1 MVSFRRYSRTKFF
14 PILYTRLTKSCYDG
28 QRSFIN
34 RGCRRVRPGTG
45 VIMSQKIL
53 VIEDEP
59 TLARLLSYN
68 LTQEGYETTVADH
81 GGEGLQMALQRP
93 FDLIVLDIML
103 PGMNGFEI
111 LTKLRQ
117 SGQRTPVIILTARNA
132 EEEVVQGL
140 KHGADDY
147 ITKPFGVAE
156 LLARVS
162 AVLRRSGSDE
172 QTKSESAEKIIT
184 AGELAIYPDKY
195 EVVVGGEVV
204 PLRPK
209 EFEVLLYLVQ
219 RPGMVIT
226 RDDLMNVVWGFDYI
240 GGQRTVDVHVSSLRK
255 KLELS
260 QQSVRIE
267 SIRGVG
273 YKLVMPRKLVS
284 PK

>member
-1 MVSFRRYSRTKFF
+1 
-14 PILYTRLTKSCYDG
+14 
-28 QRSFIN
+28 
-34 RGCRRVRPGTG
+34 
-45 VIMSQKIL
+45 MSHKVL

-68 LTQEGYETTVADH
+68 LTQEGYETTVIDH
-81 GGEGLQMALQRP
+81 GGEGLQTALQRS
-93 FDLIVLDIML
+93 FDLIILDIML
-103 PGMNGFEI
+103 PGLNGFEV
-111 LTKLRQ
+111 LNRLRQ
-117 SGQRTPVIILTARNA
+117 NGVRTPVIILTARNA

-162 AVLRRSGSDE
+162 AVLRRTQQDDAPLVA
-172 QTKSESAEKIIT
+172 TNEKVIT
-184 AGELAIYPDKY
+184 VGELSIYPEKY
-195 EVVVGGEVV
+195 EVVVGGEPI

-255 KLELS
+255 KLELG
-260 QQSVRIE
+260 QQSVQIE

-273 YKLVMPRKLVS
+273 YKLVMPKKLAT
-284 PK
+284 PKG

>member
-1 MVSFRRYSRTKFF
+1 
-14 PILYTRLTKSCYDG
+14 
-28 QRSFIN
+28 
-34 RGCRRVRPGTG
+34 
-45 VIMSQKIL
+45 MSQKIL
-53 VIEDEP
+53 IIEDEP

-68 LTQEGYETTVADH
+68 LTQEGYDVSVIDH
-81 GGEGLQMALQRP
+81 GLEGLQVALQKS
-93 FDLIVLDIML
+93 FDLIILDIML

-117 SGQRTPVIILTARNA
+117 TGMRTPIIILTARNA

-162 AVLRRSGSDE
+162 AVLRRTSNDDTFIQATAAKE
-172 QTKSESAEKIIT
+172 NVIT
-184 AGELAIYPDKY
+184 AGELLIYPEKY
-195 EVVVGGEVV
+195 EVLLHGEAI

-255 KLELS
+255 KLEMN
-260 QQSVRIE
+260 QQSVQID

-273 YKLVMPRKLVS
+273 YKLVLNKKAMTQR
-284 PK
+284 

>member
-1 MVSFRRYSRTKFF
+1 
-14 PILYTRLTKSCYDG
+14 
-28 QRSFIN
+28 
-34 RGCRRVRPGTG
+34 
-45 VIMSQKIL
+45 MSHKVL

-59 TLARLLSYN
+59 TLSRLLSYN
-68 LTQEGYETTVADH
+68 LTQEGYDVTVCDH
-81 GGEGLQMALQRP
+81 GGEGLQAAIQRS
-93 FDLIVLDIML
+93 FDLIMLDIML
-103 PGMNGFEI
+103 PGMNGFEV
-111 LTKLRQ
+111 LGKLRQ
-117 SGQRTPVIILTARNA
+117 SGIKTPVIILTARTA

-162 AVLRRSGSDE
+162 AVLRRSGHAVAD
-172 QTKSESAEKIIT
+172 T
-184 AGELAIYPDKY
+184 AQPQDKVIRAGDLAIYPERY
-195 EVVVGGEVV
+195 EVILAGEQV

-209 EFEVLLYLVQ
+209 EFEVLLYLIQ

-255 KLELS
+255 KLELGAN
-260 QQSVRIE
+260 SVCIE

-273 YKLVMPRKLVS
+273 YKLVL
-284 PK
+284 PKKVGAG

>member
-1 MVSFRRYSRTKFF
+1 
-14 PILYTRLTKSCYDG
+14 
-28 QRSFIN
+28 
-34 RGCRRVRPGTG
+34 
-45 VIMSQKIL
+45 MSNKIL

-59 TLARLLSYN
+59 TLSRLLSYN
-68 LTQEGYETTVADH
+68 LIQEGYDTTVIDH
-81 GGEGLQMALQRP
+81 GGDGLQAALQGN
-93 FDLIVLDIML
+93 FDLIILDIML

-111 LTKLRQ
+111 LNRLHQ
-117 SGQRTPVIILTARNA
+117 NNVRTPVVILTARNA

-162 AVLRRSGSDE
+162 AVLRRTQNEDPKPLLSN
-172 QTKSESAEKIIT
+172 EKVIQ
-184 AGELAIYPDKY
+184 AGELSIYPEKY
-195 EVVVGGEVV
+195 EVNVQGQ
-204 PLRPK
+204 PISLRPK

-219 RPGMVIT
+219 RPGMVIS

-255 KLELS
+255 KLELE

-273 YKLVMPRKLVS
+273 YKLVMPKKLVS
-284 PK
+284 PLK

>member
-1 MVSFRRYSRTKFF
+1 
-14 PILYTRLTKSCYDG
+14 
-28 QRSFIN
+28 
-34 RGCRRVRPGTG
+34 
-45 VIMSQKIL
+45 MSNKIL

-59 TLARLLSYN
+59 TLSRLLSYN
-68 LTQEGYETTVADH
+68 LTQEGYDTTVVEH
-81 GGEGLQMALQRP
+81 GGEGLQTALQHK
-93 FDLIVLDIML
+93 FDLIILDIML

-111 LTKLRQ
+111 LNRLHQ
-117 SGQRTPVIILTARNA
+117 NGVRTPVIILTARNA

-162 AVLRRSGSDE
+162 AVLRRTQNEDPKPMLSDE
-172 QTKSESAEKIIT
+172 KVIQ
-184 AGELAIYPDKY
+184 AGELSIYPEKY
-195 EVVVGGEVV
+195 EVSVKGQ
-204 PLRPK
+204 PISLRPK

-219 RPGMVIT
+219 RPGMVIS

-255 KLELS
+255 KLELE

-273 YKLVMPRKLVS
+273 YKLVMPKKLVS
-284 PK
+284 PNV

>member
-1 MVSFRRYSRTKFF
+1 MTY
-14 PILYTRLTKSCYDG
+14 
-28 QRSFIN
+28 
-34 RGCRRVRPGTG
+34 
-45 VIMSQKIL
+45 KIL

-68 LTQEGYETTVADH
+68 LSQEGYETKVVDH
-81 GGEGLQMALQRP
+81 GSDGLQVALAQS
-93 FDLIVLDIML
+93 FDLIILDIML

-111 LTKLRQ
+111 LSRLRQ
-117 SGQRTPVIILTARNA
+117 KGNKTPVIILTARNA

-140 KHGADDY
+140 KFGADDY

-162 AVLRRSGSDE
+162 AVLRRTSADEALFDPTGSND
-172 QTKSESAEKIIT
+172 KVIT
-184 AGELAIYPDKY
+184 AGDLLIYPEKY
-195 EVVVGGEVV
+195 EVVLNGESI

-219 RPGMVIT
+219 RPGIVVT
-226 RDDLMNVVWGFDYI
+226 RDDLMNIVWGFDYI

-255 KLELS
+255 KLEMN
-260 QQSVRIE
+260 QQSVQIE

-273 YKLVMPRKLVS
+273 YKLVTSTNKKV
-284 PK
+284 

>member
-1 MVSFRRYSRTKFF
+1 MLHKV
-14 PILYTRLTKSCYDG
+14 
-28 QRSFIN
+28 
-34 RGCRRVRPGTG
+34 
-45 VIMSQKIL
+45 L

-68 LTQEGYETTVADH
+68 LTQEGYETTVIDH
-81 GGEGLQMALQRP
+81 GGQGLQTALQRS
-93 FDLIVLDIML
+93 FDLIILDIML

-111 LTKLRQ
+111 LNRLRQ
-117 SGQRTPVIILTARNA
+117 NGVRTPVIILTARNA

-162 AVLRRSGSDE
+162 AVLRRTQLDE
-172 QTKSESAEKIIT
+172 SKQQIQSTEKVIT
-184 AGELAIYPDKY
+184 AGDLSIYPEKY
-195 EVVVGGEVV
+195 EVILNEESI

-255 KLELS
+255 KLELG
-260 QQSVRIE
+260 QQSVQIE

-273 YKLVMPRKLVS
+273 YKLVMPKRLVT
-284 PK
+284 PKV

>member
-1 MVSFRRYSRTKFF
+1 
-14 PILYTRLTKSCYDG
+14 
-28 QRSFIN
+28 
-34 RGCRRVRPGTG
+34 
-45 VIMSQKIL
+45 MSHKIL
-53 VIEDEP
+53 IIEDEP

-68 LTQEGYETTVADH
+68 LSQDGYEVTVVDH
-81 GGEGLQMALQRP
+81 GTEGLQAALQKI
-93 FDLIVLDIML
+93 FDLIILDIML

-111 LTKLRQ
+111 LTKIRQ
-117 SGQRTPVIILTARNA
+117 AGVRTPIVILTARNA

-162 AVLRRSGSDE
+162 AVLRRTSSDDASLTQMSSKE
-172 QTKSESAEKIIT
+172 NVIT
-184 AGELAIYPDKY
+184 AGELLIYPEKY
-195 EVVVGGEVV
+195 EVVLHGEVI

-255 KLELS
+255 KLEMN
-260 QQSVRIE
+260 QQSVQID

-273 YKLVMPRKLVS
+273 YKLVLNKKMSVQR
-284 PK
+284 

>member
-1 MVSFRRYSRTKFF
+1 M
-14 PILYTRLTKSCYDG
+14 KSQSIQQVKDSYIVG
-28 QRSFIN
+28 GRK
-34 RGCRRVRPGTG
+34 
-45 VIMSQKIL
+45 MSNKIL

-59 TLARLLSYN
+59 TLSRLLSYN
-68 LTQEGYETTVADH
+68 LNQEGYETTVIEH
-81 GGEGLQMALQRP
+81 GGDGLQAALQGS
-93 FDLIVLDIML
+93 FDLIILDIML
-103 PGMNGFEI
+103 PGLNGFEI
-111 LTKLRQ
+111 LTRLKQ
-117 SGQRTPVIILTARNA
+117 HGVHTPVIILTARNA

-162 AVLRRSGSDE
+162 AVLRR
-172 QTKSESAEKIIT
+172 TKSEEVKPNVSNEKVIT
-184 AGELAIYPDKY
+184 AGELYIYPDKY
-195 EVVVGGEVV
+195 EVTVKDNPI

-219 RPGMVIT
+219 RPGVVIS

-255 KLELS
+255 KLELE
-260 QQSVRIE
+260 QNSVRIE

-273 YKLVMPRKLVS
+273 YKLVMPKKLAK
-284 PK
+284 PTL

>member
-1 MVSFRRYSRTKFF
+1 
-14 PILYTRLTKSCYDG
+14 
-28 QRSFIN
+28 
-34 RGCRRVRPGTG
+34 
-45 VIMSQKIL
+45 MSNKIL

-59 TLARLLSYN
+59 TLSRLLSYN
-68 LTQEGYETTVADH
+68 LTQEGYDTTVIEH
-81 GGEGLQMALQRP
+81 GSEGLQAALQNK
-93 FDLIVLDIML
+93 FDLIILDIML

-111 LTKLRQ
+111 LNRLHQ
-117 SGQRTPVIILTARNA
+117 NGVRTPVIILTARNA

-162 AVLRRSGSDE
+162 AVLRRTQNEAPKPNLSN
-172 QTKSESAEKIIT
+172 EKVIQ
-184 AGELAIYPDKY
+184 AGELSIYPEKY
-195 EVVVGGEVV
+195 EVNVQGQ
-204 PLRPK
+204 PISLRPK

-219 RPGMVIT
+219 RPGMVIS

-255 KLELS
+255 KLELE

-273 YKLVMPRKLVS
+273 YKLVMPKKLVS
-284 PK
+284 PNR

>member
-1 MVSFRRYSRTKFF
+1 
-14 PILYTRLTKSCYDG
+14 
-28 QRSFIN
+28 
-34 RGCRRVRPGTG
+34 
-45 VIMSQKIL
+45 MSQRVL

-68 LTQEGYETTVADH
+68 LSQEGYEITVADH
-81 GGEGLQMALQRP
+81 GGEGLQTALQRS
-93 FDLIVLDIML
+93 FDLIILDIML

-111 LTKLRQ
+111 LGKLRQ
-117 SGQRTPVIILTARNA
+117 NGVSTPVIILTARNA

-162 AVLRRSGSDE
+162 AVLRRTRNEDVR
-172 QTKSESAEKIIT
+172 QTDTSEKVIV

-195 EVVVGGEVV
+195 EVLLQEEII

-255 KLELS
+255 KLELG
-260 QQSVRIE
+260 QESVRIE

-273 YKLVMPRKLVS
+273 YKLVMPKRLTS

>member
-1 MVSFRRYSRTKFF
+1 
-14 PILYTRLTKSCYDG
+14 
-28 QRSFIN
+28 
-34 RGCRRVRPGTG
+34 
-45 VIMSQKIL
+45 MSQRIL

-68 LTQEGYETTVADH
+68 LTQEGYEVTVADH
-81 GGEGLQMALQRP
+81 GTEGLQLALQRP
-93 FDLIVLDIML
+93 FDLLVLDIML

-111 LTKLRQ
+111 LTKVRQ
-117 SGQRTPVIILTARNA
+117 NGVRTPVIILTARNA

-162 AVLRRSGSDE
+162 AVLRRTQNDE
-172 QTKSESAEKIIT
+172 VRVSEQSEKVIM
-184 AGELAIYPDKY
+184 AGELAIYPEKY
-195 EVVVGGEVV
+195 EVVIQGETV

-255 KLELS
+255 KLELG
-260 QQSVRIE
+260 QQSVQIE

-273 YKLVMPRKLVS
+273 YKLVMPKKLGS
-284 PK
+284 SK

>member
-1 MVSFRRYSRTKFF
+1 
-14 PILYTRLTKSCYDG
+14 
-28 QRSFIN
+28 
-34 RGCRRVRPGTG
+34 
-45 VIMSQKIL
+45 MSHKVL

-68 LTQEGYETTVADH
+68 LSQEGYETTVIDH
-81 GGEGLQMALQRP
+81 GGEGLQSALQHP
-93 FDLIVLDIML
+93 FDLIILDIML
-103 PGMNGFEI
+103 PGMNGFEV
-111 LTKLRQ
+111 LNRLRQ
-117 SGQRTPVIILTARNA
+117 SGNRTPVIILTARNA

-162 AVLRRSGSDE
+162 AVLRRTQQEDMKPVE
-172 QTKSESAEKIIT
+172 TNEKVIT
-184 AGELAIYPDKY
+184 AGELSIYPEKY
-195 EVVVGGEVV
+195 EVILAGELV

-255 KLELS
+255 KLELG
-260 QQSVRIE
+260 QESVQIE

-273 YKLVMPRKLVS
+273 YKLIMPRKPVS
-284 PK
+284 GQPMGK